1 MERFD
6 QRVGNWE
13 YIAPMSNRRYGA
25 GAAVLDGKIYVAG
38 GYNGN
43 FLNTVEM
50 FEFTF
55 LLNLLTY
62 YPFALS
68 TFTFS
73 YDPRANAWSPGP
85 SMNNA
90 REFHGL
96 VSDGSRLFAI
106 GGQGDGG

>member
-1 MERFD
+1 MEQFD
-6 QRVGNWE
+6 QRVGYWE

-55 LLNLLTY
+55 LLNLLIIHLHY
-62 YPFALS
+62 RLS
-68 TFTFS
+68 LSVTI
-73 YDPRANAWSPGP
+73 
-85 SMNNA
+85 
-90 REFHGL
+90 REQMHGVL
-96 VSDGSRLFAI
+96 VL
-106 GGQGDGG
+106 Q